1 MLSFSVRNGHLPVV
15 QYLIERGQCYAMCT
29 DNFGQ
34 TPLHY
39 ASTYVY
45 MFLKHA
51 LVNSILL
58 CVHVSQ
64 CVCVC
69 CSECMVYFNLLA
81 LKYKACMIIIVVNST
96 FSLL

>member
-1 MLSFSVRNGHLPVV
+1 MQCALILLAGLHSIMLAGMYIIML
-15 QYLIERGQCYAMCT
+15 
-29 DNFGQ
+29 
-34 TPLHY
+34 
-39 ASTYVY
+39 
-45 MFLKHA
+45 LKQA
-51 LVNSILL
+51 LLNSISVVCT
-58 CVHVSQ
+58 CVTV